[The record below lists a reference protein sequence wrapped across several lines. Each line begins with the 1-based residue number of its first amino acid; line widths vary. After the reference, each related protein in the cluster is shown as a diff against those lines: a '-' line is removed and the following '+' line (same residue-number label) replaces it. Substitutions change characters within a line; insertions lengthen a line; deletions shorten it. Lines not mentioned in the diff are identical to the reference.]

1 MAGDKSGR
9 QFKLPNRYRYSVWI
23 DGRLQNGGV
32 SAATET
38 AAVEAAC
45 LRWEVRDKTRIVVK
59 RKYPTAAQPSGG
71 PTADPQTAPSTPVD
85 ALVYKMARQLL
96 GWTNALIESRSGIA
110 RHQRIDL
117 EGGRASAVVKEV
129 VFRLFAHEGV
139 PLEELSRVAAHFLA
153 QRRSRDHGG
162 PP

>member
-9 QFKLPNRYRYSVWI
+9 QFRLPNRYRYSVWL
-23 DGRLQNGGV
+23 DGRLQKGGV

-59 RKYPTAAQPSGG
+59 RKYPTAARPSGG
-71 PTADPQTAPSTPVD
+71 AAVDLEAAPSTPVD
-85 ALVYKMARQLL
+85 ALVFKMARQLL
-96 GWTNALIESRSGIA
+96 GWTNAWIESRSGIA

-129 VFRLFAHEGV
+129 VFRLFEHEGV
-139 PLEELSRVAAHFLA
+139 PLEELSRVATHFLA
-153 QRRSRDHGG
+153 KRQGRATGK